1 MTTVSTALI
10 GALAGKHGATVDL
23 PKSFPFEM
31 DGAFADLPSSVGGAL
46 SGLFFRAHNALSDLL
61 SDTRLSD
68 AHPGVPFTSPFALI
82 FGSGNADEARRL
94 CETAAA
100 VDAAVEARGLGTL
113 AVAAGTEED
122 SCGLSNTAGAI
133 DAEDDT

>member
-10 GALAGKHGATVDL
+10 GTLAGEHGASVDL
-23 PKSFPFEM
+23 PKPFPFEM
-31 DGAFADLPSSVGGAL
+31 DGAFADLPYSVGGAL
-46 SGLFFRAHNALSDLL
+46 TGFFCAHNALSYWLF
-61 SDTRLSD
+61 D
-68 AHPGVPFTSPFALI
+68 AHPGVPFTSPFALT

-113 AVAAGTEED
+113 AAAAGTEED
-122 SCGLSNTAGAI
+122 ACGLSNTAGAI
-133 DAEDDT
+133 DAEHDT

>member
-10 GALAGKHGATVDL
+10 GTLAGKHEATVDL

-46 SGLFFRAHNALSDLL
+46 TSFVRAHNALSDWL
-61 SDTRLSD
+61 SDWLFD
-68 AHPGVPFTSPFALI
+68 AHPGVPFTSPFALT

-100 VDAAVEARGLGTL
+100 VDAEVEARGLGIL
-113 AVAAGTEED
+113 VAAACAE
-122 SCGLSNTAGAI
+122 I
-133 DAEDDT
+133 DT